1 MVHKERNIKAKLSHK
16 HHGKVAALFKALR
29 IAQGEDEAREALE
42 KLLNFLE
49 AKSAQAL
56 ASLEEA
62 DGEMIAFF
70 KLNVPN
76 TLNTSFLSANGI
88 GNTFRNTRRKINRVT
103 RWREETEQ
111 ASNWLAYAL
120 LTAEKGFNR
129 LRGCS
134 EMPGLMESLKTLITA

>member
-1 MVHKERNIKAKLSHK
+1 MSQDSMGAMRPCPRQTKRCTV
-16 HHGKVAALFKALR
+16 
-29 IAQGEDEAREALE
+29 
-42 KLLNFLE
+42 
-49 AKSAQAL
+49 SAQPL

-76 TLNTSFLSANGI
+76 TLNTSFLSTNNIENA
-88 GNTFRNTRRKINRVT
+88 FRNTRRKINRVT

-129 LRGCS
+129 VRGCS
-134 EMPGLMESLKTLITA
+134 EMPRLMEALKTPVTA